1 MKIITDEILFLYI
14 INKSLLDENLV
25 IEIEKNLI
33 SDNKFK
39 ERFENFKD
47 IFESSNFMTENGF
60 LVLHSINKPINNL
73 AYSKLAADNAVIENK
88 FNYVTTFASAENIV
102 LVRVL
107 HNQSTNEYKLFLI
120 CDDMAKV
127 RNASV
132 KIDEYPEDFIADD
145 KGVISLK
152 GGFIDSHTFISVKL
166 KD

>member
-1 MKIITDEILFLYI
+1 MNNITDEILFLYI
-14 INKSLLDENLV
+14 INKSLLDEKMAKD
-25 IEIEKNLI
+25 IEKNLI
-33 SDNKFK
+33 LDKKFNA
-39 ERFENFKD
+39 RFENFKD
-47 IFESSNFMTENGF
+47 IFEGSINLSEDGYII
-60 LVLHSINKPINNL
+60 LHSINKPINNL
-73 AYSKLAADNAVIENK
+73 TYSKLAADNSVIENK

-132 KIDEYPEDFIADD
+132 KIDDYSEDFITDD
-145 KGVISLK
+145 EGIISLK